1 MDLIRA
7 LLVYLSL
14 LMSSS
19 AVTSPVLT
27 PVPVDFA
34 TPTPYVTA
42 TIAPTRTPAP
52 TLVPTATPAPLTTL
66 YMGDRGAAVRTMQQR
81 LKDLGYLTGNV
92 DGIFGQQT
100 RRAVERFQQYNKL
113 SVDGIAGPK
122 TLNKLYYDRNVVRNP
137 SNPVTPR
144 PISANVPVYYYT
156 TRGVLLGSDTVVA
169 LPGSTIIVPNPV
181 RVPAN
186 HTLISPSRVTVQVD
200 TAGRANPASV
210 YFTYQPNSELTP
222 VTVPIFYRSDL
233 NELLATDFVTV
244 PVGQSVVVRPNAAK
258 VPAGYSLITSGALTL
273 SISNRGVPTPNVLT
287 FFYRQNAPAQVTVPV
302 LYRDTSGALIGSETK
317 SYTAGTYT
325 VTANDAAVP
334 SGYTLQGSRT
344 QQVTISDAG
353 VASPTLIT
361 FIYTPNVVTVSVPVE
376 YVDQATGN
384 VIHSDAFSARTGT
397 NTVTANDSFAPGYT
411 LASARQVTVTVNNAG
426 SATPAKVTFTYK
438 RIVSVPVEVHLLQEG
453 GGILGG
459 YSITLGEGSH
469 TIVPNDSFLSGYT
482 LLDGPS
488 KTVTVDAAGTATP
501 AIVTFTYRKPTQ
513 PTTQPTTPPAPTNT
527 PTPATAT
534 PTTPAQEVAATV
546 TLWYKDASGGLRGG
560 DVVTLKPGTHEVAP
574 LYTELGN
581 LVLQEPKTQTV
592 IVSAEGVATPS
603 ELTFIFDEPTSP
615 APAPAPAP
623 VPVEA
628 KVEVQYVDQTSG
640 EVITTEN
647 FTYVAGSHTVTAND
661 ALMAGYV
668 RQGEATVNVTVTAD
682 GNASPNPVIFNYIKE
697 EAPPEP
703 APVPVEAT
711 VEVYYIDQATGN
723 MIGAEQ
729 FTFGEGQHTVTAND
743 GGYAGYVR
751 QGEATI
757 TVTVSADG
765 TATPSPVVFNYVKE
779 EAPSTPVPVE
789 TTVEVQYVD
798 QASGTVIT
806 TESFTY
812 TEGSHTVT
820 ANDALMTGYVRQG
833 EANVTV
839 TVTADGTA
847 SPNPVI
853 FNYVKEE
860 APPEPAP
867 VPVEATVEVH
877 YIDQA
882 TGNMIGAEQFT
893 FGEGQH
899 TVTANDGG
907 YAGYVRQGE
916 ATVTVTVSADGTA
929 TPSPVVFNY
938 VVEAPP
944 APPAPPQ
951 VTLPQLAFTDATLP
965 EGSNA
970 VYTGPGDTYYQTD
983 MEAPFAGGAVRL
995 YGQENGWAMIGY
1007 DLGEGNYRVGY
1018 VAAAAFGDANIAPL
1032 QLAGETLT
1040 LTDNATLTE
1049 DPYGNNQSLSAGLTA
1064 GTSVKAL
1071 ATLDNWVY
1079 VEVSDLSGS
1088 GQPARGFVPKA
1099 SLGL

>member
-344 QQVTISDAG
+344 QQVTISAAG